1 MDPVLLGIPTYF
13 DVIKAPMD
21 LGTVLQ
27 RLTRKQY
34 SGASEVLRGAS
45 AGVRPRVAPPL
56 TRAARDFAA
65 TQTPTW
71 CGTTA

>member
-34 SGASEVLRGAS
+34 SSASEVLRGAS
-45 AGVRPRVAPPL
+45 AGVRLRVRHP
-56 TRAARDFAA
+56 
-65 TQTPTW
+65 
-71 CGTTA
+71 